1 MTEKK
6 TKPTTSTPKAKAWH
20 EGKKT
25 YASLAGVLASLVV
38 SVAGRH
44 GLDLGPG
51 VVEIADAL
59 TILLTGL
66 AAVARKAS
74 NKN

>member
-6 TKPTTSTPKAKAWH
+6 TKAPTKSPRTKAWH
-20 EGKKT
+20 DGKKT
-25 YASLAGVLASLVV
+25 YASLAGVLASLAV

-59 TILLTGL
+59 TVLLTGL

-74 NKN
+74 KKD